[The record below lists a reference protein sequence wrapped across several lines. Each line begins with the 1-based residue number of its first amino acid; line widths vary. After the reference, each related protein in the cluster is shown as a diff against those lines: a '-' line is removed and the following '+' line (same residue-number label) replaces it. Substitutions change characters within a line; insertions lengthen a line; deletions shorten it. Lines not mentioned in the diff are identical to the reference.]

1 MKIAT
6 ELVPKSVFPHS
17 SALLVI
23 LANKEGR
30 TQVMTGTL
38 IFSLL
43 FFHLTFRIMLDK
55 S

>member
-6 ELVPKSVFPHS
+6 ELVPKSVFSHS

-30 TQVMTGTL
+30 TQVMTRTFDFL
-38 IFSLL
+38 SSIFPFDLQNYA
-43 FFHLTFRIMLDK
+43 
-55 S
+55 